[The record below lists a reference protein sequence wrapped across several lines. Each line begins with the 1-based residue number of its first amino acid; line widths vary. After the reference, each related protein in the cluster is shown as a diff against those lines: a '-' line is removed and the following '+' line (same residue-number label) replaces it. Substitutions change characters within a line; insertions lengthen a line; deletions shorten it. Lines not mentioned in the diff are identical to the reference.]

1 MLSIGAL
8 NNGIV
13 LDHIE
18 AGKAM
23 EIYRYL
29 DLDNLDCGIAIIKN
43 AQSNKMERKDIIKI
57 DGGLDLVD
65 LDEMLYTAR
74 VSGIIMGGCGGKHG
88 NIYHKKSLLF

>member
-43 AQSNKMERKDIIKI
+43 AGPIEFYEKCCNAYII
-57 DGGLDLVD
+57 
-65 LDEMLYTAR
+65 
-74 VSGIIMGGCGGKHG
+74 
-88 NIYHKKSLLF
+88 